1 MKKFLIL
8 FLLIP
13 IIFFLLLGSIKDTKY
28 YNKILIISDFLFP
41 EMISSTIRMISN
53 NRVNAQ
59 RIKNDYNKLFLP
71 DTQYA
76 KVELIKIPL
85 DFIKISDVGYL
96 NVFKRKSFYIDI
108 FKDYLIV
115 MPKNGNFY
123 FKSIDL
129 LMDEDKKFKKIK
141 SNISNT
147 NALDLYIDKNEIY
160 ISYVREMNKC
170 KYLYLAKANIDL
182 KELIF
187 KDIFSIKNECMN
199 NIQGGRIQKL
209 FKNDKSYILL
219 STSANSL
226 EKEDQSDDKPQSEN
240 SLYGKIIAIDNINK
254 LNKIYSK
261 GHRNII
267 GLSVIENII
276 LATENGPYGGDEI
289 NLIKE
294 NENYGWD
301 IASHGKKYSTP
312 EDEGE
317 YKNHEENGYQEPIFS
332 FIPSLGISEIIKID
346 NNFDKDWKNNY
357 LIGSLNHKH
366 ILRIKMNK
374 DYSKLEYYEDIY
386 IGERIRDLKYYIK
399 NSTVFMA
406 LENSG
411 SIGILKKLN
420 N

>member
-13 IIFFLLLGSIKDTKY
+13 TIFFLLLGSIKDTKY

-108 FKDYLIV
+108 FNDYLIV

-267 GLSVIENII
+267 GLSVIENIV

-317 YKNHEENGYQEPIFS
+317 YKSHEENGYQEPIFS